1 MTKKSLVIGI
11 FSVLAVVVIIM
22 SLFVTRRMMN
32 LQISFSTLASDAVIM
47 NPVLTVSLPET
58 QNSKGSFTC
67 TGLTYDTAE
76 DVMWGGYY
84 GRTTPEDDSLQP
96 ALIKLDLDF
105 HIVRCQH
112 SREYGQRRPSII
124 RSVLTP

>member
-32 LQISFSTLASDAVIM
+32 RQISFSTLASDAVIM

-76 DVMWGGYY
+76 DVMWGGI
-84 GRTTPEDDSLQP
+84 TDAQLQKMIHYNP
-96 ALIKLDLDF
+96 L
-105 HIVRCQH
+105 
-112 SREYGQRRPSII
+112 
-124 RSVLTP
+124 